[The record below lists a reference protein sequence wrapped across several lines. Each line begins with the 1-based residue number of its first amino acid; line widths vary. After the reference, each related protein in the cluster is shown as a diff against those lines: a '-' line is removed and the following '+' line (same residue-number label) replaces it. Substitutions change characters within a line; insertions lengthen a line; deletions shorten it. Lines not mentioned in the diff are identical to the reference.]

1 MNTSVYSVFV
11 VTGNEGSHIVIGT
24 MEIQRKEPSRI
35 AVESL
40 VENFRFLDMAL
51 NKISRAQNDVMSYH
65 FMKSTLRHIPLDT
78 LETLQLKHKK
88 SKLVLSKNSLL
99 RSTHF
104 LYLRYVNGVYEK
116 HKDLGSS
123 ESSPILPVRIIMIRY
138 IRTLSP

>member
-24 MEIQRKEPSRI
+24 MDIQRKEPLRI

-78 LETLQLKHKK
+78 LETLQQSIVEAQEIKIG
-88 SKLVLSKNSLL
+88 SLQ
-99 RSTHF
+99 
-104 LYLRYVNGVYEK
+104 E
-116 HKDLGSS
+116 
-123 ESSPILPVRIIMIRY
+123 
-138 IRTLSP
+138 